1 MRAQVRPGL
10 RRSAPTAT
18 GWIYVGLG
26 DGGFAS
32 RCLRT
37 RQARSGAARSWC
49 ARWLEWLVAPGADA
63 VVAAVLVPALGHQP
77 GAVADL
83 DLEAGRRCD
92 VEAEHLIVG
101 MLAEAA
107 GDGAARFPRA
117 VEGVAD
123 VVAVGDLDHEVVQL
137 LGQVERCPHQ
147 CQRVVPRVAVVEADL
162 EL

>member
-1 MRAQVRPGL
+1 
-10 RRSAPTAT
+10 
-18 GWIYVGLG
+18 
-26 DGGFAS
+26 
-32 RCLRT
+32 
-37 RQARSGAARSWC
+37 
-49 ARWLEWLVAPGADA
+49 
-63 VVAAVLVPALGHQP
+63 
-77 GAVADL
+77 VADL
-83 DLEAGRRCD
+83 DLEAGRQCD

-162 EL
+162 ELDARGDLGLEPVVWRRPNPSVTKRCDASNAVVANTTCPNPVPSVTNPPATTGEAKG